1 LGPTIPADIFSGQKT
16 NERSIFR
23 VVRKTG
29 NNGSTAMKP
38 MLMSDVGW
46 CKAMKDAFAQHGLD
60 VDALLAEAGLDLDTA
75 EEIDLGELTDGFSRA
90 WELAVAKTGNPAI
103 GLTVPSHPLNS
114 LGVLSHVVLSASNV
128 RDALQAIMRFIHLI
142 SPTATI
148 DSKAEGDR
156 FFLSLQIASGKRPVP
171 LQRYDFY
178 STVLLRGIHWLT
190 GRSVVPLVFHR
201 PGPAPAEP
209 ARWREAFGCNVV
221 FGAPECVIEMALQDI
236 ALPIPT
242 ADQAVADLCERIAT
256 QLAEQQG
263 GSVSIR
269 VRQVLMKHL
278 SKGDP
283 RRETMASILCMSERT
298 LQRRLTEEGTSFAEL
313 VDEVR
318 REMAQRY
325 FQHSQF
331 SPTEITFALG
341 FSDPSNFYRAC
352 KRWFGRSPSTMRC
365 SN

>member
-1 LGPTIPADIFSGQKT
+1 
-16 NERSIFR
+16 
-23 VVRKTG
+23 
-29 NNGSTAMKP
+29 MKP
-38 MLMSDVGW
+38 MLISDVGW
-46 CKAMKDAFAQHGLD
+46 CKAMKDAFAQRGLD
-60 VDALLAEAGLDLDTA
+60 VDALLAEAGIDLAQT
-75 EEIDLGELTDGFSRA
+75 EELDLGELTDGFSRA
-90 WELAVAKTGNPAI
+90 WELAVTKTGDTAI

-114 LGVLSHVVLSASNV
+114 LGVLSHVVLSAATVHS
-128 RDALQAIMRFIHLI
+128 ALSALSRFTHLI

-148 DSKAEGDR
+148 DLKQENGRS
-156 FFLSLQIASGKRPVP
+156 FLMLTIASGRRPVP
-171 LQRYDFY
+171 SQRYDFY
-178 STVLLRGIHWLT
+178 TTVLLNGIRWVT
-190 GRSVVPLVFHR
+190 GREVRPIGLQH
-201 PGPAPAEP
+201 PGPEP
-209 ARWREAFGCNVV
+209 ADAQRWRDAFGCPVSFN
-221 FGAPECVIEMALQDI
+221 APQCTIEINTADL

-242 ADQAVADLCERIAT
+242 ADQTVADLCERIAT
-256 QLAEQQG
+256 QIAEQQG

-269 VRQVLMKHL
+269 VRQALMKHL

-283 RRETMASILCMSERT
+283 RRETMAAMLCMSERT

-325 FQHSQF
+325 FQHSDF

-365 SN
+365 TN